1 MDNGTGSKP
10 ANEPMLRRLLQRHIP
25 HQDTLKRKRSLRLLH
40 PIIANTS
47 LWVLTRR
54 SVGNA
59 FMVGLFCALLPIPFQ
74 MVLAAC
80 GAWLLRCNL
89 PLCVGL
95 VWLTNP
101 LTMPLI
107 FYGNYRLGSFILDTP
122 VQSAPNHLSTH
133 WFAAKMIDILPI
145 LFLGSLVSAIVIGV
159 VSNILVR
166 LIWRWQVA
174 RSWKRR
180 TKRRRDQR
188 EAIHRNTLI

>member
-1 MDNGTGSKP
+1 MP
-10 ANEPMLRRLLQRHIP
+10 RRLLQRYMP
-25 HQDTLKRKRSLRLLH
+25 HPETLKRNRSLRFMSH
-40 PIIANTS
+40 IIGNAS

-89 PLCVGL
+89 PLAVGL

-107 FYGNYRLGSFILDTP
+107 FYCNYRLGAWLLDTP
-122 VQSAPNHLSTH
+122 ARYVPDHISTR
-133 WFAAKMIDILPI
+133 WIAAQMADILPV
-145 LFLGSLVSAIVIGV
+145 LFVGSLVAAVVVGL
-159 VSNILVR
+159 VSNLVIR

-174 RSWKRR
+174 RSWQRR
-180 TKRRRDQR
+180 ARRRR
-188 EAIHRNTLI
+188 HRNAAAGNG

>member
-1 MDNGTGSKP
+1 MP
-10 ANEPMLRRLLQRHIP
+10 RRLLQRYMP
-25 HQDTLKRKRSLRLLH
+25 HPDVLKRNRSLRFMSGLTGN
-40 PIIANTS
+40 AT

-74 MVLAAC
+74 MVAAAL

-89 PLCVGL
+89 PLSVGL

-107 FYGNYRLGSFILDTP
+107 FYANYRLGAWLMNTP
-122 VQSAPNHLSTH
+122 ARHVPEQINLH
-133 WFAAKMIDILPI
+133 WIAAKMADILPP
-145 LFLGSLVSAIVIGV
+145 LMLGSLVAAVVVGLLSNLVI
-159 VSNILVR
+159 R
-166 LIWRWQVA
+166 LIWRWHVA

-180 TKRRRDQR
+180 ARRRQ
-188 EAIHRNTLI
+188 ATHRTQPRDAGARPDESS